1 MIRTLFAVSS
11 LLGGIGI
18 LLMGLALAS
27 TSLGV
32 RAVGESYS
40 DSVTGFIMACYFGGF
55 ILGSYLCPQLVR
67 RVGPIRT
74 FAALAAVASASTFMF
89 SILVNPLSWAILRFL
104 IGFCLVGLYMVLE
117 SWLNYIA
124 PNDKRG
130 RIFAAYMIVTLAAHA
145 FGQFLLLLDPK
156 AETIAFGIAAVFL
169 SLGLVPIALTR
180 LPEPKPV
187 SAPTL
192 HFRALLFFSPL
203 SVAGA
208 LAGGLATSGFW
219 ALGAVFA
226 ERIGLDSTG
235 LITFMVTTITGG
247 VILQWPIGRISDHID
262 RRYVLLAVSGLASSA
277 ALFAGMVH
285 SSSNL
290 WLYVSTFLLGGL
302 LFPVYSLSVAYMNDR
317 VASDDLLEA
326 TRGILLVYGAGALLG
341 PILAGM
347 FMHYLGPHWLFY
359 YQAIVL
365 LCFFIY
371 TIIRI
376 QHSDAVPE
384 EDRSHFVPVTRTS
397 QAALEMDPRLDEEHE
412 GHPEGLEEAEE

>member
-40 DSVTGFIMACYFGGF
+40 DSVTGLIMACYFGGF

-89 SILVNPLSWAILRFL
+89 SILVNPLSWAVLRFL

-156 AETIAFGIAAVFL
+156 AEIIAFGIAAVFL

-208 LAGGLATSGFW
+208 LAGGLVTSGFW

-235 LITFMVTTITGG
+235 LVTFMVTTITGG

-285 SSSNL
+285 SSNL

-302 LFPVYSLSVAYMNDR
+302 LFPIYSLSVAYMNDR

-341 PILAGM
+341 PIVAGI

-384 EDRSHFVPVTRTS
+384 EDRSHFVAVTRTS